1 MLIVKYFFVGG
12 ISALVDIMLFT
23 IFAKLLNYN
32 YIVVGT
38 ITFIIATRINYFLS
52 INLVFKSGIK
62 YKKNQEIILVF
73 LVSFIGITIN
83 MGVLYFFIEFFH
95 FDMVL
100 SKLIASCCVFFW
112 NYLMRRKL
120 IFIT

>member
-12 ISALVDIMLFT
+12 VSVLVDITLLT

-38 ITFIIATRINYFLS
+38 LILIIATRINYFLS
-52 INLVFKSGIK
+52 INFVFKSGIK
-62 YKKNQEIILVF
+62 YKKKLRNNLGF

-83 MGVLYFFIEFFH
+83 MRVLYIFIEFFH

-100 SKLIASCCVFFW
+100 SKLIANSCVFFG
-112 NYLMRRKL
+112 
-120 IFIT
+120 TT

>member
-12 ISALVDIMLFT
+12 VSVLVDITLLT

-38 ITFIIATRINYFLS
+38 LILIIATRINYFLS
-52 INLVFKSGIK
+52 INFVFKREIK
-62 YKKNQEIILVF
+62 YKKKIKKSSWF

-83 MGVLYFFIEFFH
+83 MCFIYFYRAH

-100 SKLIASCCVFFW
+100 SKLIANSCVFLELL
-112 NYLMRRKL
+112 NE
-120 IFIT
+120 T

>member
-73 LVSFIGITIN
+73 FG
-83 MGVLYFFIEFFH
+83 
-95 FDMVL
+95 
-100 SKLIASCCVFFW
+100 
-112 NYLMRRKL
+112 
-120 IFIT
+120 